1 MTSAARRTLLFVIGF
16 LSFAAVYNGLVMS
29 PVLVQVAQEF
39 GITTGT
45 AGLVV
50 AAYGAPGIAV
60 ALLAGPYS
68 DRIGRKPFLVI
79 GPFVMGVF
87 TLLASA
93 APSFAL
99 IVAARIASGVG
110 AAVIFPN
117 ANATIADSFPFRA
130 RGKAIATV
138 IGMNTMASVVG
149 VPIAGIVAEA
159 TSWRISV
166 AIVGTLAIL
175 ASIVLLARMPG
186 APGTNRELKVRAL
199 YALILRDRS
208 AVAAI
213 GSSFLGA
220 LFWFTWATY
229 LVVYFQHTF
238 ALSQGV
244 ASTVA
249 LTQGLGVLVGSQIG
263 GRLGDRTGHRPI
275 VGGSILISAVLLVL
289 LTNLPLPLVAAAAL
303 NLLLSCV
310 IGARFATNNT
320 LMTEQVPE
328 ARGTMLA
335 LSASVAGVAIVVGA
349 TVGGLLVDGPGFW
362 LLGIFCFVAAV
373 LSASI
378 VFVFVREEP
387 LDLEVQ
393 PLR

>member
-1 MTSAARRTLLFVIGF
+1 MAR
-16 LSFAAVYNGLVMS
+16 
-29 PVLVQVAQEF
+29 EF

-68 DRIGRKPFLVI
+68 DRIGRKPFLVV
-79 GPFVMGVF
+79 GPLIMGVS
-87 TLLASA
+87 TLA
-93 APSFAL
+93 AAIAPTFAL
-99 IVAARIASGVG
+99 IVVARIASGIG

-117 ANATIADSFPFRA
+117 ANATIADTFPFRE
-130 RGKAIATV
+130 RGKAIGTV
-138 IGMNTMASVVG
+138 IGMNTMASVIG
-149 VPIAGIVAEA
+149 VPVAGIVAEA
-159 TSWRISV
+159 TSWRVSV
-166 AIVGTLAIL
+166 ALVGVLAIV
-175 ASIVLLARMPG
+175 AAGVLFVRMTNTQ
-186 APGTNRELKVRAL
+186 GTNREAKIRAL

-229 LVVYFQHTF
+229 IVVYFQRTF
-238 ALSQGV
+238 SLSQGA

-249 LTQGLGVLVGSQIG
+249 LTQGLGVLIGSQIG
-263 GRLGDRTGHRPI
+263 GRLGDRTGHRRI
-275 VGGSILISAVLLVL
+275 VAGSVLISGILLL
-289 LTNLPLPLVAAAAL
+289 LQTNLPLPLAAATAL

-310 IGARFATNNT
+310 IGARFATNNA

-335 LSASVAGVAIVVGA
+335 LSASVGGAALVVGA
-349 TVGGLLVDGPGFW
+349 SIGGLLVDGPGFW
-362 LLGIFCFVAAV
+362 LLGVFCFAAAV
-373 LSASI
+373 LAAT
-378 VFVFVREEP
+378 VVTAFVREEP
-387 LDLEVQ
+387 IDLEVQ

>member
-1 MTSAARRTLLFVIGF
+1 LNPGGRRALLLVIGF
-16 LSFAAVYNGLVMS
+16 LAFSAVYNGLVMS
-29 PVLVQVAQEF
+29 PVLEQMAREF

-60 ALLAGPYS
+60 ALVAGPYS

-79 GPFVMGVF
+79 GPLIMGVS
-87 TLLASA
+87 TLA
-93 APSFAL
+93 AAIAPTFAL
-99 IVAARIASGVG
+99 IVVARIASGVG

-117 ANATIADSFPFRA
+117 ANATIADTFPFRE
-130 RGKAIATV
+130 RGRAIGTV
-138 IGMNTMASVVG
+138 IGMNTMASVIG

-159 TSWRISV
+159 TSWRVSV
-166 AIVGTLAIL
+166 ALVGVLAIV
-175 ASIVLLARMPG
+175 ASGVLFVRMTNT
-186 APGTNRELKVRAL
+186 PGTNREAKIRAL

-229 LVVYFQHTF
+229 IVVYFQRTF
-238 ALSQGV
+238 SLSEGA
-244 ASTVA
+244 ASIVA
-249 LTQGLGVLVGSQIG
+249 LTQGLGVLIGSQIG
-263 GRLGDRTGHRPI
+263 GRLGDRTGHRRI
-275 VGGSILISAVLLVL
+275 VAGSVLISGFLLL
-289 LTNLPLPLVAAAAL
+289 LQTNLPLPLAAATGL
-303 NLLLSCV
+303 NLVLSCV

-335 LSASVAGVAIVVGA
+335 LSASVGGAALVVGA
-349 TVGGLLVDGPGFW
+349 SIGGLFVDGPGFW
-362 LLGIFCFVAAV
+362 LLGIFCFAAAV
-373 LSASI
+373 LAAT
-378 VFVFVREEP
+378 VVTAFVREEP
-387 LDLEVQ
+387 IDLEVQ

>member
-1 MTSAARRTLLFVIGF
+1 MTPAARRTLLFVIGF

-68 DRIGRKPFLVI
+68 DRIGRKPFLVV

-117 ANATIADSFPFRA
+117 ANATIADSFPFRE

-275 VGGSILISAVLLVL
+275 VAGSILISAVLLVL

-362 LLGIFCFVAAV
+362 LLGIFCFVAAA

-378 VFVFVREEP
+378 VFLFVREEP